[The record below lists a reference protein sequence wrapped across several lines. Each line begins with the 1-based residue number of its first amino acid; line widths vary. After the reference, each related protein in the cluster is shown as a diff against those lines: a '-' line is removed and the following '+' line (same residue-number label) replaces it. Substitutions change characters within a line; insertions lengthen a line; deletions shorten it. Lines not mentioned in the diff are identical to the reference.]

1 MNHTSEA
8 NMKKISVANL
18 DKLLD
23 DFSQIEKKICE
34 IDGKNSLLDLQL
46 EKCNRLLTLSQS
58 KEDSIKEEYA
68 TLQNVIKGLRQTIE
82 NQCNLRDENERLK
95 NNTRLLEEKLK
106 VHEQEYKNQ
115 IDKLVTEI
123 KNKEEEYKMEL
134 TKVHCD
140 MSRKFELKEEE
151 HKEKLEKKE
160 LTILD
165 LTRQLRTLDKE
176 KQNEIIK
183 LQIEFNA
190 KLARVQNKTTKSYP
204 DTTVLPQNI
213 YRRKQ
218 RSVPMLEEKLAV
230 LDLLRDG
237 MLVSNVA
244 HKYGRN
250 KSSIRAIKIREREIC
265 QAVVSSA
272 PVTAKVMSQVRDKT
286 SVKTEKALNLW
297 LEDMN
302 RKPVPIDGN
311 MLREKAL
318 SLYALFIP
326 PNKEGQPSDEKEFKA
341 SQGWLNSFR
350 NRFNLKNVQTTG
362 EAASANEE
370 AAKAYPEQ
378 LKKITEEKGFLP
390 KQVFNADE
398 TGPWLQSS

>member
-23 DFSQIEKKICE
+23 DFSQMEKKILE
-34 IDGKNSLLDLQL
+34 INGKNSLLDLQL

-58 KEDSIKEEYA
+58 KEESIKEEYA

-106 VHEQEYKNQ
+106 AHEQEYKNQ

-123 KNKEEEYKMEL
+123 KNKEEECKLEL

-140 MSRKFELKEEE
+140 MRRKFELKEEE

-190 KLARVQNKTTKSYP
+190 KLARLQNKTTKSYP

-213 YRRKQ
+213 YRRKLQ
-218 RSVPMLEEKLAV
+218 HLQEEK
-230 LDLLRDG
+230 
-237 MLVSNVA
+237 
-244 HKYGRN
+244 
-250 KSSIRAIKIREREIC
+250 
-265 QAVVSSA
+265 
-272 PVTAKVMSQVRDKT
+272 
-286 SVKTEKALNLW
+286 
-297 LEDMN
+297 
-302 RKPVPIDGN
+302 
-311 MLREKAL
+311 
-318 SLYALFIP
+318 
-326 PNKEGQPSDEKEFKA
+326 NKEIEI
-341 SQGWLNSFR
+341 LR
-350 NRFNLKNVQTTG
+350 NTIRDLQQRLSSGPDSLLKRRRF
-362 EAASANEE
+362 
-370 AAKAYPEQ
+370 
-378 LKKITEEKGFLP
+378 
-390 KQVFNADE
+390 
-398 TGPWLQSS
+398 